1 MFRIS
6 IIELGITCGLI
17 ALVILIPLIITRGY
31 AKLNE
36 RLKKMEDKFSKK

>member
-6 IIELGITCGLI
+6 IIELGLTCGLI
-17 ALVILIPLIITRGY
+17 ALVILIPLIISRGQ
-31 AKLNE
+31 AKLND

>member
-6 IIELGITCGLI
+6 IIELGVTCGLI
-17 ALVILIPLIITRGY
+17 ALVILIPLIISRGY

-36 RLKKMEDKFSKK
+36 RIKKMEDKLSKK